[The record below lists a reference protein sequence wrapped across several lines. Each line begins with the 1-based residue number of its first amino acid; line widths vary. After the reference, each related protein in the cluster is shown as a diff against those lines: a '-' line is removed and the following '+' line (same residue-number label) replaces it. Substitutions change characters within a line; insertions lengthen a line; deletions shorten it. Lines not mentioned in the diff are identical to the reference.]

1 LTGGQVYNA
10 ASSIRAMIDELASN
24 MLKFS
29 HRNDLLVRDIMNFDI
44 DDTKVRKE
52 LGVSFQQDFWETLQN
67 SLQDVHSFLALE

>member
-10 ASSIRAMIDELASN
+10 ASGIRVTINELASN

-29 HRNDLLVRDIMNFDI
+29 NRNDLMVRDIMNFDI

-67 SLQDVHSFLALE
+67 SL

>member
-10 ASSIRAMIDELASN
+10 ASGIRGTINELASN

-29 HRNDLLVRDIMNFDI
+29 NRNDLMVRDIMNFDI

-52 LGVSFQQDFWETLQN
+52 LGVSFQQDF
-67 SLQDVHSFLALE
+67 